1 MTVFLTTRARQA
13 ALAMSAMVFATAVPS
28 MALAQDMVTTA
39 ELPAPVVQTRRAPTP
54 PVEVPTRQ
62 AGPEMPPPATFFVR
76 VTGAGSEIWSGE
88 MSIENNQ
95 GADLRMTLQQGDAV
109 CGSRPEAR
117 YTRRQT
123 GLTLSIRNAGR
134 GAGDPF
140 SISADWTRPSTDCD
154 LPGTRATGIETV
166 ATIAPGTTRVIE
178 GDGGLRIELTRR
190 K

>member
-1 MTVFLTTRARQA
+1 MTLLLNNRAKTA
-13 ALAMSAMVFATAVPS
+13 ALALIVSCLAAVPS
-28 MALAQDMVTTA
+28 GALAQTMESPD
-39 ELPAPVVQTRRAPTP
+39 LPARAVEVRRTP
-54 PVEVPTRQ
+54 PPPIEMPAARTER
-62 AGPEMPPPATFFVR
+62 EMPPPATFFVR
-76 VTGAGSEIWSGE
+76 VTGAGKEIWSGE
-88 MSIENNQ
+88 LSIENNQ

-140 SISADWTRPSTDCD
+140 SVSAEWTRPSIDCT
-154 LPGTRATGIETV
+154 LPGTRTTGIETAV
-166 ATIAPGTTRVIE
+166 TITPGATQVIE
-178 GDGGLRIELTRR
+178 GDGGLKIELTRR